1 MSSTTE
7 KKEKI
12 ANSIIELM
20 EKTGLPAW
28 RCPWIFGAR
37 DLAFKGS
44 EYNGVNAV
52 ITALARTA
60 CGYKSRLWLTH
71 TKIEAL
77 NGKTWTPS
85 KTQGKGKG
93 RWVKAEKTDDSTFAH
108 TKKGSHGVPVIYWN
122 WIQKKDADKNPMF
135 KDDGTPV
142 MIPLLKTYVVHNAD
156 NIENFDP
163 TPFEPELKD
172 TGIDVGSCKDIEE
185 KLLASYKNHPTV
197 VHGGDRACYFPA
209 LDQVSIPDCS
219 QFSDVSKFASTLAH
233 ELAHSTGH
241 ASRLKRKMSGI
252 KGSSDYAFE
261 ELVAEFTAAMVLGS
275 LGIETMPSV
284 ENSAAYLKSWLEHL
298 KQNPATLFDAITAAK
313 KAAAMIL
320 NEKDDTPA
328 EEDEAEAEKAE
339 ESEQTTA
346 AAV

>member
-71 TKIEAL
+71 TKIEGL

-85 KTQGKGKG
+85 KTKGKGKG
-93 RWVKAEKTDDSTFAH
+93 RWVKTEKTDDSTFVH
-108 TKKGSHGVPVIYWN
+108 TKKGSHGVPVIYWD
-122 WIQKKDADKNPMF
+122 WIQKKDEKTKQPLL
-135 KDDGTPV
+135 KDDGTPL
-142 MIPLLKTYVVHNAD
+142 MIPFLKTYIVHNAD

-172 TGIDVGSCKDIEE
+172 TGIDVSSCKDIEE
-185 KLLASYKNHPTV
+185 KLLSSYKNHPPV
-197 VHGGDRACYFPA
+197 VHGGDRACYFPT
-209 LDQVSIPDCS
+209 LDQVSIPDCT
-219 QFSDVSKFASTLAH
+219 QFTDVAEFASTLAH

-241 ASRLKRKMSGI
+241 ASRLKRKMSGV
-252 KGSSDYAFE
+252 KGSSEYAFE

-284 ENSAAYLKSWLEHL
+284 ENSAAYLKSWLAHL

-313 KAAAMIL
+313 KATAMIL

-328 EEDEAEAEKAE
+328 EEDEAEAEE
-339 ESEQTTA
+339 VEQTTA